1 MIRFLVV
8 FKHKQS
14 YLNMSQLCIFFRF
27 AYFLNLAFSLLS
39 LLSLRWDVIAGFP

>member
-14 YLNMSQLCIFFRF
+14 HLKAMYFFRF